1 MIFRQLFDYETWT
14 YTYLIAD
21 EKTGEAALIDSVA
34 ERAERDAQL
43 LKDLGLKLKYLM
55 ETHVHADHITGVTR
69 MKKHFPAALSVVSQE
84 GGAPC
89 ADILTQEGQVFS
101 LGELEIKVLSTPGH
115 TNGCVSYLMADRV
128 FTGDALFIRGTGR
141 TDFQQGDAGKLYDG
155 VTQKLFTLPDTTWVY
170 PGHDYAGNLVSTIG
184 EEKRLN
190 PRLAGK
196 SREEFIDLMAQ
207 LNLPHPK
214 KIAES
219 VPANLRCGSEL
230 ALAWP

>member
-1 MIFRQLFDYETWT
+1 
-14 YTYLIAD
+14 
-21 EKTGEAALIDSVA
+21 
-34 ERAERDAQL
+34 
-43 LKDLGLKLKYLM
+43 M
-55 ETHVHADHITGVTR
+55 E
-69 MKKHFPAALSVVSQE
+69 
-84 GGAPC
+84 
-89 ADILTQEGQVFS
+89 
-101 LGELEIKVLSTPGH
+101 
-115 TNGCVSYLMADRV
+115 DRV

-155 VTQKLFTLPDTTWVY
+155 ITQKLFTLPDATWVY

-196 SREEFIDLMAQ
+196 SREEFIALMAN

-219 VPANLRCGSEL
+219 VPANLRCGSET
-230 ALAWP
+230 ALAVALN

>member
-1 MIFRQLFDYETWT
+1 
-14 YTYLIAD
+14 
-21 EKTGEAALIDSVA
+21 
-34 ERAERDAQL
+34 
-43 LKDLGLKLKYLM
+43 
-55 ETHVHADHITGVTR
+55 
-69 MKKHFPAALSVVSQE
+69 MK
-84 GGAPC
+84 
-89 ADILTQEGQVFS
+89 
-101 LGELEIKVLSTPGH
+101 
-115 TNGCVSYLMADRV
+115 DRV

-155 VTQKLFTLPDTTWVY
+155 ITQKLFTLPDATWVY

-196 SREEFIDLMAQ
+196 SREEFITLMAN

-219 VPANLRCGSEL
+219 VPANLRCGSETTL
-230 ALAWP
+230 AVALN